1 MGKDAKPFILMLF
14 SLGLHLS
21 TAAIFFQSFPSFD
34 LPPYWLGEALACI
47 LAAWLLAAAS
57 LFMPRGGARLAFLV
71 ARLLLFVMLAMPLGP
86 SLWTVLGLAFAL
98 VFDASYSLPPKA
110 GTALG
115 AAVVAAC
122 LLRAILPLRAW
133 NKDAWSGLSAE
144 NIFGITALC
153 CGFIFVQ
160 DIFRLRRAASRDAA
174 MMQQLNDSIL
184 ALTSANRGFL
194 NYASAVERDSI
205 AKERSRLTRDIH
217 DAVSSTL
224 TNIKMMMEA
233 ALRRDWGEQ
242 GELVKLHQWT
252 RDQAQMGL
260 QETRSILHLIRSIEE
275 PEIKGVREIQN
286 LVQTFME
293 ATRVAVIVDW
303 GNIPWSWQNDYVNM
317 TVFRIIQEG
326 MTNSFRH
333 GHATEIKIYFFQNES
348 ALNIRIED
356 NGEGS
361 GDFAKGIGLSGM
373 EERLKPI
380 GGTIN
385 AYSTDAGFR
394 LLAQLPIGAYLRVAG
409 ASDETA
415 SS

>member
-1 MGKDAKPFILMLF
+1 MGKNNKHFVFMLF
-14 SLGLHLS
+14 SLGLHVS
-21 TAAIFFQSFPSFD
+21 TATILIKVFPSLG
-34 LPPYWLGEALACI
+34 LPSYWLGEALGCI
-47 LAAWLLAAAS
+47 LASWLLAAAS
-57 LFMPRGGARLAFLV
+57 SSMPSGGVRLAFLV
-71 ARLLLFVMLAMPLGP
+71 GRLLLFAMLAMPLGF
-86 SLWTVLGLAFAL
+86 SLWVVLGLAFAL
-98 VFDASYSLPPKA
+98 IFDAAYALPPKA
-110 GTALG
+110 GTVLG
-115 AAVVAAC
+115 AAIVAAC
-122 LLRAILPLRAW
+122 LLRAVLPLRAW
-133 NKDAWSGLSAE
+133 NRDLSCGFSAE
-144 NIFGITALC
+144 NIFGLSALC

-160 DIFRLRRAASRDAA
+160 DLFRLRRSARRDAA

-194 NYASAVERDSI
+194 NYASAVERESI

-233 ALRRDWGEQ
+233 ALRRDWEEQ
-242 GELVKLHQWT
+242 GELIKLHQWT
-252 RDQAQMGL
+252 RDQAQKGL
-260 QETRSILHLIRSIEE
+260 QETRSILYLIRSIEE

-293 ATRVAVIVDW
+293 ATRVAVVVDW

-333 GHATEIKIYFFQNES
+333 GHATEIKIYFFQNEA

-361 GDFAKGIGLSGM
+361 EDFAKGIGLSGM

-385 AYSTDAGFR
+385 AYSTDSGFR
-394 LLAQLPIGAYLRVAG
+394 LVAQLPIGAYLRVAG